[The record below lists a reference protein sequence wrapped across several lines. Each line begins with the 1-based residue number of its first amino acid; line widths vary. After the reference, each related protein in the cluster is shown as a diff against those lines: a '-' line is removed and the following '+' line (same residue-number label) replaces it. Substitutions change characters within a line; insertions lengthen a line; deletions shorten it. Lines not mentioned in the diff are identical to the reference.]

1 MEMLRRTSPSSGPWE
16 GVHEVIRDSGSETG
30 NLKETKGVLEPE
42 RPGREKVKLDT
53 HPLLV
58 VWKAKAPSARE
69 VPPLSGCS
77 FYRWNTIRTDR
88 HLKWV
93 EDNVARNGLE
103 QGPWAVESAMNQTPV
118 DKATWKGPPPRP
130 SRTNS
135 WAAEAAAAHRA
146 APSPGSLCSLPGVLS
161 TANFPDTSSLPQE
174 KQPSLILPPAPPHK
188 EKQQPPLT
196 SSPPPP
202 PSKRS
207 KNRKQIKDCTIDEPG
222 ENTALLG

>member
-1 MEMLRRTSPSSGPWE
+1 M
-16 GVHEVIRDSGSETG
+16 
-30 NLKETKGVLEPE
+30 
-42 RPGREKVKLDT
+42 GREKVKLDT

-161 TANFPDTSSLPQE
+161 TANFPVHFRSPEASTQKLRCRFPQNAPSGQGGPAWGRCRWPANLSCWGRVASGTHHHALP
-174 KQPSLILPPAPPHK
+174 
-188 EKQQPPLT
+188 
-196 SSPPPP
+196 
-202 PSKRS
+202 RS
-207 KNRKQIKDCTIDEPG
+207 RLSQRPDKWQVKY
-222 ENTALLG
+222 